1 MRLASERISM
11 PTDAKP
17 KLLIIDD
24 DESIRFSLEWALSM
38 DYELFSSSNRLD
50 ALALFEAET
59 PALVTLDLG
68 LPPDPNGPEE
78 GFKTLA
84 SLIEKNASTKI
95 IVITG
100 QEEKQHAIQAIG
112 QGAYDFFQKPIQ
124 IDELKIILKRAAYV
138 YKLEEDHK
146 NLCHRL
152 SCKGFDD
159 IIGTSPKIQ
168 EVFATIEKVA
178 DSDYPV
184 LILGESGTGKEL
196 VANAIHQR
204 SFQNK
209 GPFVPIN
216 CGAIPENLLESELF
230 GHERGSFTGAHT
242 QRKGRVE
249 MAEGGTLFLDEIGEL
264 TLPLQTK
271 LLRFLQEHTL
281 ERIGG
286 RKEILINTRVVAATN
301 RDLFQ
306 EVQEK
311 RFREDLY
318 YRLGVITISLPPL
331 RDRGDDIQLLA
342 TSFLNRYSAEH
353 KKRIRGFTQKALNAI
368 VSHQWPGNIREL
380 ENRIKRAVIMAPGS
394 RLTKEDL
401 GLDTSADKVMT
412 LKEARDVLE
421 KEMIIK
427 SLTRHNMNLTRVAV
441 ELGISR
447 PTLYEFMDRLG
458 VKRDGAS

>member
-1 MRLASERISM
+1 MT
-11 PTDAKP
+11 TDTKP

-24 DESIRFSLEWALSM
+24 DESIRFSLEWALTA
-38 DYELFSSSNRLD
+38 DYEIFSASNRSD
-50 ALALFEAET
+50 ALDLFQAEN
-59 PALVTLDLG
+59 PPLVTLDLG

-78 GFKTLA
+78 GFKTLSA
-84 SLIEKNASTKI
+84 FIEKNASTKI

-100 QEEKQHAIQAIG
+100 QEEKQHAIQAIA

-124 IDELKIILKRAAYV
+124 IDELKIILRRAAHV
-138 YKLEEDHK
+138 YQLEEDHK
-146 NLCHRL
+146 NLQLRL
-152 SCKGFDD
+152 SSRGFDD
-159 IIGTSPKIQ
+159 IIGNSPQIQ
-168 EVFATIEKVA
+168 QVFATIEKVA
-178 DSDYPV
+178 VSDYPV

-196 VANAIHQR
+196 VANAVHQR
-204 SFQNK
+204 SFQSK

-230 GHERGSFTGAHT
+230 GHEKGSFTGAHT

-264 TLPLQTK
+264 PLSLQAK
-271 LLRFLQEHTL
+271 LLRFLQEHTV

-286 RKEILINTRVVAATN
+286 RKEIYINTRVVAATN
-301 RDLFQ
+301 KDLVR

-318 YRLGVITISLPPL
+318 YRLGVITIELPPL
-331 RDRGDDIQLLA
+331 RERGDDIQLLA
-342 TSFLNRYSAEH
+342 TSFLNRYSAEQ
-353 KKRIRGFTQKALNAI
+353 KKRIRGFTQKALGAI
-368 VSHQWPGNIREL
+368 AAHAWPGNIREL

-394 RLTKEDL
+394 RLTREDL
-401 GLDTSADKVMT
+401 GLETSEDRVLT
-412 LKEARDVLE
+412 LKEAREILE
-421 KEMIIK
+421 KELITR
-427 SLTRHNMNLTRVAV
+427 SLTRHNLNLTRVAA

-458 VKRDGAS
+458 IKRDGAG

>member
-1 MRLASERISM
+1 MTTNE
-11 PTDAKP
+11 KP

-24 DESIRFSLEWALSM
+24 DESIRFSLEWALSEQ
-38 DYELFSSSNRLD
+38 YELFSASNRTD
-50 ALALFEAET
+50 ALELFEAES
-59 PALVTLDLG
+59 PPLVTLDLG

-78 GFKTLA
+78 GFKTLS
-84 SLIEKNASTKI
+84 SLIEKNSSTKV

-100 QEEKQHAIQAIG
+100 QEEKEHAIQAIG
-112 QGAYDFFQKPIQ
+112 LGAYDFFQKPIQ

-138 YKLEEDHK
+138 YQLEKDHR
-146 NLCHRL
+146 NLQQRL

-159 IIGTSPKIQ
+159 IIGSSPQIQ

-196 VANAIHQR
+196 VANAIHER
-204 SFQNK
+204 SFQKK

-230 GHERGSFTGAHT
+230 GHEKGSFTGAHA

-264 TLPLQTK
+264 PLSLQAK
-271 LLRFLQEHTL
+271 LLRFLQEHTV

-286 RKEILINTRVVAATN
+286 RKEIFINTRVVAATN
-301 RDLFQ
+301 KDLFH

-311 RFREDLY
+311 LFREDLY

-331 RDRGDDIQLLA
+331 REREDDIQLLA
-342 TSFLNRYSAEH
+342 KSFLDRYAAEH
-353 KKRIRGFTQKALNAI
+353 RKKIRGFTQKALNAI
-368 VSHQWPGNIREL
+368 SSHSWPGNIREL
-380 ENRIKRAVIMAPGS
+380 ENRIKRAVIMASGP
-394 RLTKEDL
+394 RLSKEDL
-401 GLDTSADKVMT
+401 GI
-412 LKEARDVLE
+412 EASDDDRVDDYE
-421 KEMIIK
+421 RG
-427 SLTRHNMNLTRVAV
+427 TRH
-441 ELGISR
+441 SR
-447 PTLYEFMDRLG
+447 KRYDNQVSFTEQYEPDSRSFG
-458 VKRDGAS
+458 TGHQQAHIV